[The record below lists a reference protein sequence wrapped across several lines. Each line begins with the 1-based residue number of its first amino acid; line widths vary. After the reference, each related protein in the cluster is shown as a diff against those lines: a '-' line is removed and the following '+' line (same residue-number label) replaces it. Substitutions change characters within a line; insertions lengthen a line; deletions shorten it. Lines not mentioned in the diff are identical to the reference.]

1 MKYSTEILIEGSLHL
16 TSVSLTMRSGKWN
29 AELIE
34 EDSPFIG
41 PSKIEWKCIN
51 QENGEEEEVVTELDE
66 EKIYPE
72 EDFEYEGE
80 INGKKVEGRF
90 VTGHGPI
97 KSVRAVRGNE
107 ELSEAERVAG
117 ISHIDWLC

>member
-1 MKYSTEILIEGSLHL
+1 MIFQDVIEEFLHSTNIPLIMG
-16 TSVSLTMRSGKWN
+16 RRKWN

-41 PSKIEWKCIN
+41 PSKINWKCVN

-66 EKIYPE
+66 EKIYPG

-80 INGKKVEGRF
+80 INGKKVKGRF
-90 VTGHGPI
+90 MTGHGPI
-97 KSVRAVRGNE
+97 KSIRAVRDDE

-117 ISHIDWLC
+117 ISHIDWFC

>member
-1 MKYSTEILIEGSLHL
+1 
-16 TSVSLTMRSGKWN
+16 MRHGKWN
-29 AELIE
+29 ADLIE

-41 PSKIEWKCIN
+41 PSKIKWKCVN
-51 QENGEEEEVVTELDE
+51 QENGKEKEVVTKLDE

-97 KSVRAVRGNE
+97 KSVRAVRDDE